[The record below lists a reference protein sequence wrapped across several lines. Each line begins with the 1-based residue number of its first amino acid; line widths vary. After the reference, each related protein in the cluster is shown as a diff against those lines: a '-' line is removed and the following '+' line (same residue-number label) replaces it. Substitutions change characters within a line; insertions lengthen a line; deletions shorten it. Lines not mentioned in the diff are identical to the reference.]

1 MRLQPDAILNACTFK
16 TSRSSGK
23 GGQNVNKVETKV
35 ELIFPV
41 EESGLF
47 SEEDSLEI
55 LAVAGSK
62 VDSSGAIHVTSE
74 ESRSQLQNK
83 ELCGKKLITL
93 LKQALKPKK
102 KRKAT
107 GPTKASREKR
117 LQSKKQRSEIKSNRK
132 KLL

>member
-23 GGQNVNKVETKV
+23 GGQNVNKVETKA

-47 SEEDSLEI
+47 NEEDSLKI
-55 LAVAGSK
+55 LAFAGTK
-62 VDSSGAIHVTSE
+62 VDSSGAIHITSE

-102 KRKAT
+102 KRKPTA
-107 GPTKASREKR
+107 PTKASREKR

>member
-1 MRLQPDAILNACTFK
+1 M
-16 TSRSSGK
+16 
-23 GGQNVNKVETKV
+23 NKVETKV